1 MLNEVYYWMIYHF
14 KKIGTTEL
22 TEFNAYLLVC
32 VLLFANLGTLLM
44 IIAYLLE
51 IDLKTSRQNALFLGY
66 GFGLIVMII
75 NYFILFSRRKEII
88 EKYDQLSK
96 GRRVKGIICFW
107 LYSILSISLLF
118 IVGVNLTR

>member
-1 MLNEVYYWMIYHF
+1 MLDEVYYWMIYHF

-32 VLLFANLGTLLM
+32 VLLFANFGTLLI

-75 NYFILFSRRKEII
+75 NYFTLFSRRKEIK
-88 EKYDQLSK
+88 EKYDQFSK
-96 GRRVKGIICFW
+96 GRRVKGFICFW
-107 LYSILSISLLF
+107 LYTTLSVSLLF
-118 IVGVNLTR
+118 FAGVNLTR